1 LNANN
6 PFLFLRN
13 PEWRFL
19 FDIDGPMAVQTRRKV
34 YDMVMAEKM
43 LICGFHWPFPAVGHV
58 EKDGNGYRLLPA
70 TWNTIL

>member
-1 LNANN
+1 LSANN

-13 PEWRFL
+13 PEWHFL
-19 FDIDGPMAVQTRRKV
+19 FDVDGPLAVQTRRKV
-34 YDMVMAEKM
+34 YYMVIAEKM

-58 EKDGNGYRLLPA
+58 EKDGNCYRLLPA